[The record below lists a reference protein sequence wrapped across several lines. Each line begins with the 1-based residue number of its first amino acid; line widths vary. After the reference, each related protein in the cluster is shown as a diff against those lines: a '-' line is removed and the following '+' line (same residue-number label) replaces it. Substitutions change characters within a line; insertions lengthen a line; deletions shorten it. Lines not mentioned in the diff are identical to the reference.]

1 MNSDVLNWKC
11 LIRVTVSQTRFDTTK
26 SQAPLRWFVD
36 GFGAVCLSNLF
47 VWVFWQISLHLE
59 VLTRFDTTKS
69 QAPLRWFVDGFG
81 AVCLSNLF
89 VWVFW
94 QISLH
99 LEVLRQIARR
109 QKLQFFAISR
119 PQIQRFKDSKVEK
132 KFFES
137 KPPQNSK
144 IQRFK
149 DSKVEKK
156 FFESKPQ
163 NPNSKIQRFKD
174 SKVEKKFFESKPP
187 KFKDSKIQRLKRS
200 SLNLSLGVWGFDSKN
215 FFWTFES
222 LNLWIFFG
230 GFDSKNFFS
239 TFKSLNL
246 WILGLRLRFKEL
258 VFNLWI
264 FESLN
269 LWILGASIQRT
280 SFQPLN
286 LWIFE
291 SLNLGSGAWIQR
303 TSFQPLNLWIFEFW
317 GLRFKELLFNLW
329 IFESLN
335 LWIWGLEIAKIAIF
349 LCVQFA

>member
-26 SQAPLRWFVD
+26 SQAPLLWFVD

-137 KPPQNSK
+137 KPPKFKDSKIQRLKRSSLNRSPQNSK

-149 DSKVEKK
+149 GWKEVLWIEAPK
-156 FFESKPQ
+156 
-163 NPNSKIQRFKD
+163 
-174 SKVEKKFFESKPP
+174 P

-200 SLNLSLGVWGFDSKN
+200 SLNRSPKPQVKDSKN
-215 FFWTFES
+215 FFSTFES
-222 LNLWIFFG
+222 LNLWI
-230 GFDSKNFFS
+230 
-239 TFKSLNL
+239 
-246 WILGLRLRFKEL
+246 WVLGLRFKEL
-258 VFNLWI
+258 LFNLWI

-269 LWILGASIQRT
+269 LGSGASIQRT

-291 SLNLGSGAWIQR
+291 SLNFGGFDSKNFFS
-303 TSFQPLNLWIFEFW
+303 T
-317 GLRFKELLFNLW
+317 
-329 IFESLN
+329 FESLN

>member
-11 LIRVTVSQTRFDTTK
+11 LIRVTVSQ
-26 SQAPLRWFVD
+26 
-36 GFGAVCLSNLF
+36 
-47 VWVFWQISLHLE
+47 
-59 VLTRFDTTKS
+59 TRFDTTKS

-137 KPPQNSK
+137 KPPK
-144 IQRFK
+144 FK

-156 FFESKPQ
+156 FFESFTWGLGL
-163 NPNSKIQRFKD
+163 RFK
-174 SKVEKKFFESKPP
+174 ELLF
-187 KFKDSKIQRLKRS
+187 
-200 SLNLSLGVWGFDSKN
+200 NLWI
-215 FFWTFES
+215 FES
-222 LNLWIFFG
+222 LNFG

-246 WILGLRLRFKEL
+246 WI
-258 VFNLWI
+258 
-264 FESLN
+264 
-269 LWILGASIQRT
+269 
-280 SFQPLN
+280 
-286 LWIFE
+286 
-291 SLNLGSGAWIQR
+291 
-303 TSFQPLNLWIFEFW
+303 FEFW
-317 GLRFKELLFNLW
+317 
-329 IFESLN
+329 
-335 LWIWGLEIAKIAIF
+335 
-349 LCVQFA
+349 VQ

>member
-26 SQAPLRWFVD
+26 SQAPLLWFVD

-109 QKLQFFAISR
+109 QKLQFFTISR
-119 PQIQRFKDSKVEK
+119 PQ
-132 KFFES
+132 
-137 KPPQNSK
+137 
-144 IQRFK
+144 
-149 DSKVEKK
+149 
-156 FFESKPQ
+156 
-163 NPNSKIQRFKD
+163 IQRFKD

-187 KFKDSKIQRLKRS
+187 KFKDSKIQRFKGWKEVLWIEAPKIQRFKDS
-200 SLNLSLGVWGFDSKN
+200 KVEKKFFESKPQNLNSKIQRFKDSKVEKKFFESKPQTPSERFKELLFNLWIFESLNLGFGASIQRTSFQPLNLWIFESGVWGFDSKN
-215 FFWTFES
+215 FF
-222 LNLWIFFG
+222 
-230 GFDSKNFFS
+230 S
-239 TFKSLNL
+239 T
-246 WILGLRLRFKEL
+246 
-258 VFNLWI
+258 

-280 SFQPLN
+280 SFQ
-286 LWIFE
+286 
-291 SLNLGSGAWIQR
+291 
-303 TSFQPLNLWIFEFW
+303 T
-317 GLRFKELLFNLW
+317 
-329 IFESLN
+329 LN

-349 LCVQFA
+349 LCVQIA

>member
-26 SQAPLRWFVD
+26 SQAPLLWFVD

-137 KPPQNSK
+137 KPQTQNSKIQRFKGWKEVLWIEAPK

-163 NPNSKIQRFKD
+163 TPS
-174 SKVEKKFFESKPP
+174 E
-187 KFKDSKIQRLKRS
+187 
-200 SLNLSLGVWGFDSKN
+200 
-215 FFWTFES
+215 
-222 LNLWIFFG
+222 
-230 GFDSKNFFS
+230 
-239 TFKSLNL
+239 
-246 WILGLRLRFKEL
+246 RFKEL
-258 VFNLWI
+258 LFNLWI

-269 LWILGASIQRT
+269 LGFGASIQRT

-291 SLNLGSGAWIQR
+291 SGVWGFDSKNFFSIFESLNFGGFDSKNFFS
-303 TSFQPLNLWIFEFW
+303 TFEYLNLWIFEFGVW
-317 GLRFKELLFNLW
+317 KLQKLQFFSVCNLPKYPNY
-329 IFESLN
+329 LTT
-335 LWIWGLEIAKIAIF
+335 
-349 LCVQFA
+349 

>member
-119 PQIQRFKDSKVEK
+119 PQIQRFKGWKEVLWIEA
-132 KFFES
+132 
-137 KPPQNSK
+137 P
-144 IQRFK
+144 
-149 DSKVEKK
+149 
-156 FFESKPQ
+156 
-163 NPNSKIQRFKD
+163 KIQRFKD

-200 SLNLSLGVWGFDSKN
+200 SLNRSPQNSKIQR
-215 FFWTFES
+215 FKGWKEV
-222 LNLWIFFG
+222 LWIFHL
-230 GFDSKNFFS
+230 GF
-239 TFKSLNL
+239 
-246 WILGLRLRFKEL
+246 
-258 VFNLWI
+258 
-264 FESLN
+264 
-269 LWILGASIQRT
+269 GAS
-280 SFQPLN
+280 
-286 LWIFE
+286 
-291 SLNLGSGAWIQR
+291 IQR

-317 GLRFKELLFNLW
+317 GLRFKELFFNL
-329 IFESLN
+329 
-335 LWIWGLEIAKIAIF
+335 
-349 LCVQFA
+349 